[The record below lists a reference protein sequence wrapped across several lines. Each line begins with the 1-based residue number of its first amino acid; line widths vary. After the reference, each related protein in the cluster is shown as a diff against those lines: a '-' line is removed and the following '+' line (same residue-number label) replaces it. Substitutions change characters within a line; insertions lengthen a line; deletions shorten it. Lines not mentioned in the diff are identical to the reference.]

1 MPFPIENFTLP
12 PREHKK
18 VNYAEFETFSDSSSE
33 NNKKQNHG
41 NYISWSSSE
50 DAVLIEQVQKFI
62 ESQKLQ
68 NTATNK
74 ENENDNLNSNNPI
87 SNLDNNEKNLN
98 LNKEK
103 NLSENEN
110 NMQLDENNKN
120 NINLNTINNQNDPK
134 QNPLTNINWSK
145 IAEKFENKNARQCQT
160 RWQNI
165 LDPNR
170 VKGPWTKEEDNKLIE
185 LVNKFG
191 PEKWSNISSYLP
203 GRLGKQCRERW
214 YNHLNP
220 EVRKTGW
227 SKEEEWVLFLLHR
240 KYGNSWSTFSEK
252 IPGRTDNTI
261 KNHWNSIMK
270 KNIVGINNQYQ
281 EMVKGKNK
289 EEIEE
294 IEKNI
299 MDKCYQVINK
309 DYNDYY
315 QEKLKSF
322 PNMKISKIFKKD
334 KYKDND
340 KDKDKD
346 KENENNLN
354 NYDNETVENN
364 NMIKNNKLDNIINN
378 IDIKTPTKYK
388 KKIFENI
395 KMSEKDK
402 DKDKNKSTPGK
413 SKSKKILNK
422 KEETKEKEKKS
433 KQNNQSKEPKKQ
445 SSSKKRNKYFNI
457 SDDKELKI
465 IKSGEKILQKDKN
478 ILIKEAEH
486 KFKEKQK
493 LKRGEKKSKSIS
505 NIHNKS
511 EEDEDNLSKKAEKL
525 HAYSNKKTAKKS
537 KKKTGRKKNANN
549 KKKKAKFNVSK
560 LSNQKEKESPNI
572 NNLNNIK
579 VNLNN
584 NFINNSNANNMNNN
598 FNNEFMYNNINIP
611 YPYPLE
617 KFPYIMDEEKDF
629 TKINYNKILIT
640 DSKDINKA
648 KKEQPF
654 TFKIPPTGPFFNSNI
669 KNSSESSG
677 GNNSLGKIT
686 PDFRPNPTAPFMP
699 SNEKF
704 FYPQNIPQ
712 NRSLFFT
719 SNPKIV
725 NFTRGRDNNNHN
737 NKISTDSNSIHSYS
751 INNSMLSANSAF
763 KKSSSGS
770 GSGSRGSFQPRVG
783 TFNFNNMADLNK
795 EYFSNITLD
804 EKNLNN
810 KM

>member
-1 MPFPIENFTLP
+1 MPFPTENFTLP

-340 KDKDKD
+340 KDKDK
-346 KENENNLN
+346 ENENNLN
-354 NYDNETVENN
+354 NYDNETVDNN

-422 KEETKEKEKKS
+422 KEETKEKKKKS

-505 NIHNKS
+505 NKHNKN
-511 EEDEDNLSKKAEKL
+511 EEDKDNLSKKAEKL

-537 KKKTGRKKNANN
+537 KKKTGRKKKKNN
-549 KKKKAKFNVSK
+549 KKKKAKFNVTK
-560 LSNQKEKESPNI
+560 L
-572 NNLNNIK
+572 
-579 VNLNN
+579 
-584 NFINNSNANNMNNN
+584 
-598 FNNEFMYNNINIP
+598 
-611 YPYPLE
+611 
-617 KFPYIMDEEKDF
+617 
-629 TKINYNKILIT
+629 
-640 DSKDINKA
+640 
-648 KKEQPF
+648 
-654 TFKIPPTGPFFNSNI
+654 
-669 KNSSESSG
+669 
-677 GNNSLGKIT
+677 
-686 PDFRPNPTAPFMP
+686 
-699 SNEKF
+699 
-704 FYPQNIPQ
+704 
-712 NRSLFFT
+712 
-719 SNPKIV
+719 
-725 NFTRGRDNNNHN
+725 
-737 NKISTDSNSIHSYS
+737 
-751 INNSMLSANSAF
+751 
-763 KKSSSGS
+763 
-770 GSGSRGSFQPRVG
+770 
-783 TFNFNNMADLNK
+783 
-795 EYFSNITLD
+795 
-804 EKNLNN
+804 
-810 KM
+810 

>member
-1 MPFPIENFTLP
+1 MPFPTEDFTLP

-18 VNYAEFETFSDSSSE
+18 VNYAEFEAFSDSSSE

-41 NYISWSSSE
+41 NYISWTSSE
-50 DAVLIEQVQKFI
+50 DAILIEQVQKFI

-68 NTATNK
+68 STTTNNEK
-74 ENENDNLNSNNPI
+74 EINILNSNNPI
-87 SNLDNNEKNLN
+87 SKLGNNENNLN

-103 NLSENEN
+103 NLLEKENKIKLEEKEVPEEKIN
-110 NMQLDENNKN
+110 AQNKTN
-120 NINLNTINNQNDPK
+120 EPK
-134 QNPLTNINWSK
+134 ISPLANINWSK
-145 IAEKFENKNARQCQT
+145 IAEKLENKNARQCQT

-170 VKGPWTKEEDNKLIE
+170 VKGPWTKEEDMKLIE

-214 YNHLNP
+214 YNHLDP

-281 EMVKGKNK
+281 EMIKGKTK

-299 MDKCYQVINK
+299 MDKCNQVIYK

-315 QEKLKSF
+315 QEKLKAF
-322 PNMKISKIFKKD
+322 PNMKLSRHAKKD
-334 KYKDND
+334 KERN
-340 KDKDKD
+340 

-354 NYDNETVENN
+354 NNDNKNN
-364 NMIKNNKLDNIINN
+364 NIMKSNSLDSIINN
-378 IDIKTPTKYK
+378 IDIKTPIKIK

-395 KMSEKDK
+395 KISDK
-402 DKDKNKSTPGK
+402 DKKKSTPSK
-413 SKSKKILNK
+413 SKSKNRKISTK
-422 KEETKEKEKKS
+422 KEDIKEKKQKYISES
-433 KQNNQSKEPKKQ
+433 KDKKKQ
-445 SSSKKRNKYFNI
+445 SSLKKRSKYFNI
-457 SDDKELKI
+457 NDDKELKI
-465 IKSGEKILQKDKN
+465 LKSGEKVLQNDKY
-478 ILIKEAEH
+478 ILIKEAEN

-493 LKRGEKKSKSIS
+493 LKKTEKKNKAIS
-505 NIHNKS
+505 NSKNKI
-511 EEDEDNLSKKAEKL
+511 EEEEIINKKAEKL
-525 HAYSNKKTAKKS
+525 HAYSNKKTAKKGKKRTS
-537 KKKTGRKKNANN
+537 KNKNANS

-560 LSNQKEKESPNI
+560 LSNRKEKDSPNI
-572 NNLNNIK
+572 NNLNNMK
-579 VNLNN
+579 LNMSNNYLNN
-584 NFINNSNANNMNNN
+584 SNNMNNN
-598 FNNEFMYNNINIP
+598 FNSEFMSNNINIP
-611 YPYPLE
+611 PEKYPY
-617 KFPYIMDEEKDF
+617 YNMDEERDF
-629 TKINYNKILIT
+629 TKFNLNKILIT
-640 DSKDINKA
+640 DSKDINKS
-648 KKEQPF
+648 KKEQQF
-654 TFKIPPTGPFFNSNI
+654 AFKFPPTTPFFHSEI

-686 PDFRPNPTAPFMP
+686 PDFRPNLPFNP
-699 SNEKF
+699 SIDKF
-704 FYPQNIPQ
+704 YYPNPQNVPQ
-712 NRSLFFT
+712 NRGIFFNN
-719 SNPKIV
+719 NPKIIR
-725 NFTRGRDNNNHN
+725 FTGGRENNNHN
-737 NKISTDSNSIHSYS
+737 NKISTDSNSIRSYS
-751 INNSMLSANSAF
+751 MNNSMLSAHSAF

-770 GSGSRGSFQPRVG
+770 GSGSGKSFPVTVG
-783 TFNFNNMADLNK
+783 AFNFHNMADLNK

-804 EKNLNN
+804 EKNLN
-810 KM
+810 KKI

>member
-1 MPFPIENFTLP
+1 MPFPIENFELP

-41 NYISWSSSE
+41 NYISWTSSE
-50 DAVLIEQVQKFI
+50 DAILTEQVKKYM
-62 ESQKLQ
+62 ESQKTL
-68 NTATNK
+68 NLISNE
-74 ENENDNLNSNNPI
+74 ENGDKNSDANNNI
-87 SNLDNNEKNLN
+87 VNLDNNEKNLN

-103 NLSENEN
+103 ILPE
-110 NMQLDENNKN
+110 NKN
-120 NINLNTINNQNDPK
+120 DSKEDVKDEEISNINTVSNANEPK
-134 QNPLTNINWSK
+134 INPLTNINWSK
-145 IAEKFENKNARQCQT
+145 IAEKLENKNARQCQT

-170 VKGPWTKEEDNKLIE
+170 VKGPWTKEEDMKLIE

-281 EMVKGKNK
+281 EMIKGKTK
-289 EEIEE
+289 EEIEG

-299 MDKCYQVINK
+299 MDKCYKSINK
-309 DYNDYY
+309 DYNEYY
-315 QEKLKSF
+315 QEKLKNF
-322 PNMKISKIFKKD
+322 PMMKINKHSK
-334 KYKDND
+334 

-354 NYDNETVENN
+354 NNDTINN
-364 NMIKNNKLDNIINN
+364 DKNNSVDDLINN
-378 IDIKTPTKYK
+378 IDIKTPTKSK

-395 KMSEKDK
+395 K
-402 DKDKNKSTPGK
+402 
-413 SKSKKILNK
+413 II
-422 KEETKEKEKKS
+422 EKEKKITS
-433 KQNNQSKEPKKQ
+433 KTKSKNKKINDKKEEIIDKKKTL
-445 SSSKKRNKYFNI
+445 SNENKENKRKNSSKRNSKYFNI
-457 SDDKELKI
+457 NDEKELKI
-465 IKSGEKILQKDKN
+465 IKSGEKILQKDKSL
-478 ILIKEAEH
+478 LIKEAEN
-486 KFKEKQK
+486 KYKEKQK
-493 LKRGEKKSKSIS
+493 LKRREKKSKSFS
-505 NIHNKS
+505 NLIEVEEENINK
-511 EEDEDNLSKKAEKL
+511 KVEKMYV
-525 HAYSNKKTAKKS
+525 YSNKKTAKKAKRKINKS
-537 KKKTGRKKNANN
+537 KNINN
-549 KKKKAKFNVSK
+549 KKKKKAKFNVSK
-560 LSNQKEKESPNI
+560 LSNKKEKDSPNI

-579 VNLNN
+579 FNLNN
-584 NFINNSNANNMNNN
+584 NFINNSTNNKN
-598 FNNEFMYNNINIP
+598 FNNNYNNDFMGSNNINFP
-611 YPYPLE
+611 FPTYPME
-617 KFPYIMDEEKDF
+617 KFPYYDEEKDY
-629 TKINYNKILIT
+629 TKINFNKILISE
-640 DSKDINKA
+640 SKDINKA
-648 KKEQPF
+648 KREQQF
-654 TFKIPPTGPFFNSNI
+654 SFKIPPNAPLYRSEI

-686 PDFRPNPTAPFMP
+686 PDFRMNPTFIP
-699 SNEKF
+699 SNDKF
-704 FYPQNIPQ
+704 AVFTNPHNLPP
-712 NRSLFFT
+712 NRGMFFNN
-719 SNPKIV
+719 SNPKMIRFV
-725 NFTRGRDNNNHN
+725 GMGENNNNN

-751 INNSMLSANSAF
+751 INQSILSAHSAF

-770 GSGSRGSFQPRVG
+770 GSGSGSGGSVRGFQQRVG
-783 TFNFNNMADLNK
+783 AFSFNNMADLNK
-795 EYFSNITLD
+795 EYFSNITID
-804 EKNLNN
+804 EKNFNN